1 MRNVDAFIDNA
12 NDYVPAALRNVPGL
26 RRSDKIQ
33 TVELIRIEVIRNQ
46 FSVKQIIWYSI
57 EHIIARIERGDSFER
72 VIRGHA
78 RNAEAANQ
86 VRALEAIN
94 LNGNGL
100 HILGLQ
106 GEGHGIVL
114 RYVKDGLSF

>member
-1 MRNVDAFIDNA
+1 
-12 NDYVPAALRNVPGL
+12 
-26 RRSDKIQ
+26 
-33 TVELIRIEVIRNQ
+33 
-46 FSVKQIIWYSI
+46 
-57 EHIIARIERGDSFER
+57 
-72 VIRGHA
+72 
-78 RNAEAANQ
+78 NAEAPNQ

-114 RYVKDGLSF
+114 RYVKDGLSFKSRIVFEAYERFTGNKLRPLALGVLRCRARKGTTCPGARAPSPALSAQRKDFVS